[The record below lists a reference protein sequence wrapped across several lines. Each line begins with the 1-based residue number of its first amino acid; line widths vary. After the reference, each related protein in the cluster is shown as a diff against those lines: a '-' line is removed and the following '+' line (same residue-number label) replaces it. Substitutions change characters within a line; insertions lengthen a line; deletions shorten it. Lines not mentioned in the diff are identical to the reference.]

1 MPFCVEMLE
10 ITSIPR
16 SSLPSSYLTE
26 ATMPAPYQHD
36 TYSVAC
42 YLRDILSPHTI
53 TTSLQ
58 LGQSRAEPL
67 YVKFTIRVFQA
78 NNPLPTF
85 LLVIGTISCLSR
97 NLFFIPP
104 KMKVCQLLNAT
115 F

>member
-1 MPFCVEMLE
+1 MPFCVEILE
-10 ITSIPR
+10 ITSIAR
-16 SSLPSSYLTE
+16 SSLPSSYLRE
-26 ATMPAPYQHD
+26 VNMPAPYQHD
-36 TYSVAC
+36 TYSVAYC
-42 YLRDILSPHTI
+42 LGDILSPHTSSI
-53 TTSLQ
+53 Q

-85 LLVIGTISCLSR
+85 LIVIGTISCLSR